1 MSDQAASTAPP
12 RPSLGRI
19 FWIFLVMGTT
29 SLGGGVVG
37 YLRTGLVVRERWLD
51 DLSFVELLS
60 ISQTLP
66 GLNATNMSIL
76 VGDRLRGGL
85 GALLATLGMCLP
97 GAALMTGAAFAYG
110 VGGDDPWSKAFLH
123 GIAAGALGLIVVV
136 MVQLGSRVLKSIAD
150 YVFVLATAAA
160 VAGFGVQVPYALLAA
175 GAVAIWW
182 HRPRGAKLQGA
193 KLEGA
198 KPQDAETHIKEPRSG
213 GTT

>member
-1 MSDQAASTAPP
+1 MNDPQDASPPPAPT
-12 RPSLGRI
+12 PSLAHL
-19 FWIFLVMGTT
+19 FWVFLVMGAT

-51 DLSFVELLS
+51 DVSFVELLS

-76 VGDRLRGGL
+76 VGDRLRGGW

-97 GAALMTGAAFAYG
+97 GAVLMTGAAYAYG
-110 VGGDDPWSKAFLH
+110 IGGDDPWSKAFLH

-136 MVQLGSRVLKSIAD
+136 MVQLGARVLKGFAD
-150 YVFVLATAAA
+150 YVIVLATAAA
-160 VAGFGVQVPYALLAA
+160 VAGFKVSVPIALVCA

-182 HRPRGAKLQGA
+182 HRPRG
-193 KLEGA
+193 
-198 KPQDAETHIKEPRSG
+198 
-213 GTT
+213 GTPS